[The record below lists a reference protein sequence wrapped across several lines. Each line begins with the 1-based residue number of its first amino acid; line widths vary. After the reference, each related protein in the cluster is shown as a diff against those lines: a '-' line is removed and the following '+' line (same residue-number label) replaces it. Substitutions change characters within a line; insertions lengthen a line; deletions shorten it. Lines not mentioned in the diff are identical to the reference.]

1 MGRECLCFARG
12 KNTDNSWVE
21 GGLWWVLRRVHILF
35 FVTYHMGMSPNS
47 SIFGYDLGSNEENIA
62 EVMLHDL

>member
-1 MGRECLCFARG
+1 MVGFKMCP
-12 KNTDNSWVE
+12 
-21 GGLWWVLRRVHILF
+21 HIF

-47 SIFGYDLGSNEENIA
+47 SIFGHELGSNEENIA

>member
-1 MGRECLCFARG
+1 MGRRWAVVGFKMCP
-12 KNTDNSWVE
+12 
-21 GGLWWVLRRVHILF
+21 HIF

-47 SIFGYDLGSNEENIA
+47 SIFGHELGSNEENIA